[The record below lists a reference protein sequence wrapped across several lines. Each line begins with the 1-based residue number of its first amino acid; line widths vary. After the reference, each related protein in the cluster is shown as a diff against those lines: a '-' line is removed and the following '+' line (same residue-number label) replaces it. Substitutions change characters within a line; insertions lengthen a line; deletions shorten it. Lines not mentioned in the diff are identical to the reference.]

1 MFLTIQELRHNKLK
15 FGALSFIIFLIVFL
29 VLFIT
34 GLAAGLAN
42 DSGAAIKNTPATHFV
57 LQAGSE
63 SRLSRS
69 ALTQSDWQAL
79 KHQSLTP
86 INVTQATIERPK
98 KQTKTDIAYIA
109 VDATSFMTPKVTQGQ
124 KLSNQATQKVVV
136 SSRLQANG
144 YQLGDTFKDS
154 TTGQQFKIGGF
165 SKQMAYA
172 HTPVIYLNHHQW
184 QTIFPTQKTTYNAF
198 ASKRPLSVNKHYQV
212 ISKQTLIDNIPG
224 YSAEQSSLYLMIG
237 FLYVISLFVL
247 AIFFYIITLQKLR
260 DFGALKALGT
270 TTRYLSQHIISEIG
284 LLTAVAILLAGGI
297 ISVIAQSMPASMPFM
312 LTAPMIIGTSVLF
325 LAVAILSALLSLIQ
339 VIRIDPITAIGGH

>member
-1 MFLTIQELRHNKLK
+1 
-15 FGALSFIIFLIVFL
+15 
-29 VLFIT
+29 
-34 GLAAGLAN
+34 
-42 DSGAAIKNTPATHFV
+42 
-57 LQAGSE
+57 
-63 SRLSRS
+63 
-69 ALTQSDWQAL
+69 
-79 KHQSLTP
+79 
-86 INVTQATIERPK
+86 
-98 KQTKTDIAYIA
+98 
-109 VDATSFMTPKVTQGQ
+109 MTPKVTQGQ

-136 SSRLQANG
+136 SSKLQANG

-312 LTAPMIIGTSVLF
+312 LTAPTIIGTSVLF

>member
-124 KLSNQATQKVVV
+124 KLSNQSTQKVVV
-136 SSRLQANG
+136 SSKLQANG

-224 YSAEQSSLYLMIG
+224 YSAEQSSLYLMID

-270 TTRYLSQHIISEIG
+270 TTCYLSQHIISEIG

-297 ISVIAQSMPASMPFM
+297 ISVISQSMPAACRLCSQHQRSS
-312 LTAPMIIGTSVLF
+312 APAF
-325 LAVAILSALLSLIQ
+325 YF
-339 VIRIDPITAIGGH
+339 